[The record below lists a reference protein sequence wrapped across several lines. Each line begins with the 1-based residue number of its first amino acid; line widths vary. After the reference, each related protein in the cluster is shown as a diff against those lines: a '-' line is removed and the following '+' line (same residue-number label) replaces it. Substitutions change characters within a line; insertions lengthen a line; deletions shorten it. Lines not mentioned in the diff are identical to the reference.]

1 MITNRL
7 AVNRALPQAR
17 AGRVPRPHGEPGPLA
32 IRRRIAHAAV
42 RALDVVVALAL
53 LGLLALPMLV
63 IAVLVRR
70 DSPGPALYRQR
81 RVGLRGK
88 TFIIYKFRTMHI
100 GAEAE
105 TGPIWA
111 KRGDP
116 RCTPLGRRLRR
127 FGLDELP
134 QLFNV
139 LAGDMSLVGPR
150 PERPYFVRKFAQVI
164 PDYHQRHEVRPGIT
178 GWAQINGWR
187 GDSSLARRVECDL
200 FYVRNWSPAFYLRIL
215 LVTPL
220 RILVDRNGS

>member
-1 MITNRL
+1 MIITRL
-7 AVNRALPQAR
+7 AVDRALPPAR
-17 AGRVPRPHGEPGPLA
+17 TGRIGIRTREPDPPA
-32 IRRRIAHAAV
+32 ARRRLALAAI
-42 RALDVVVALAL
+42 RALDVVLALAL
-53 LGLLALPMLV
+53 LGLLALPMLA
-63 IAVLVRR
+63 IAALVRR

-81 RVGLRGK
+81 RVGLHGG
-88 TFIIYKFRTMHI
+88 TFLIYKFRTMHT

-139 LAGDMSLVGPR
+139 LAGHMSLVGPR
-150 PERPYFVRKFAQVI
+150 PERPYFVRKFSQAI
-164 PDYHQRHEVRPGIT
+164 PGYDERHLVRPGIT
-178 GWAQINGWR
+178 GWAQVNGWR
-187 GDSSLARRVECDL
+187 GDSSLERRVECDL

-215 LVTPL
+215 LLTPL
-220 RILVDRNGS
+220 RILVDPSGS

>member
-1 MITNRL
+1 
-7 AVNRALPQAR
+7 V
-17 AGRVPRPHGEPGPLA
+17 RV
-32 IRRRIAHAAV
+32 
-42 RALDVVVALAL
+42 LDVVIALAL
-53 LGLLALPMLV
+53 LALAALPMLV
-63 IAVLVRR
+63 IALLVRR

-88 TFIIYKFRTMHI
+88 TFVIYKFRTMHI

-150 PERPYFVRKFAQVI
+150 PERPYFVRKFSQAI
-164 PDYHQRHEVRPGIT
+164 PSYNERHEVRPGLT

-187 GDSSLARRVECDL
+187 GDSSLERRVECDL
-200 FYVRNWSPAFYLRIL
+200 FYVRNWSLAFYLRIL
-215 LVTPL
+215 LLTPL
-220 RILVDRNGS
+220 RILVDRHGS

>member
-1 MITNRL
+1 MITNQL
-7 AVNRALPQAR
+7 AAHRASPPAQT
-17 AGRVPRPHGEPGPLA
+17 AGKWGA
-32 IRRRIAHAAV
+32 ARRRAPQPTGRRAARLTVRVLDIVIALV
-42 RALDVVVALAL
+42 L
-53 LGLLALPMLV
+53 LCLLALPMLA
-63 IAVLVRR
+63 IALLVRR
-70 DSPGPALYRQR
+70 TSPGGAIYLQR
-81 RVGLRGK
+81 RVGLRGRS
-88 TFIIYKFRTMHI
+88 FVIYKFRTMYA

-150 PERPYFVRKFAQVI
+150 PERPCFVRKFSQAI
-164 PDYHQRHEVRPGIT
+164 PHYNERHEVRPGIT

-187 GDSSLARRVECDL
+187 GDSSLERRVECDL
-200 FYVRNWSPAFYLRIL
+200 YYVRHWSLAFYLRIL
-215 LVTPL
+215 LQTPL
-220 RILVDRNGS
+220 RILVDPSGS